1 MRAKDVAIAAAS
13 LATFFLLWEAYYWL
27 AVKNPLL
34 LAPPSQ
40 VLLTFIELFTSKYYP
55 RFFMPM
61 DMLYSLFHYA
71 IGFSAAVVVGFVVGL
86 ATGWFKLADKA
97 SYPIIELVR
106 PIPPIAWIPIAIL
119 MLKLTH
125 EAAGFII
132 FIGAVFPVLLN
143 VRHGVASVEV
153 KYLEVAMTLG
163 ATRVSTLI
171 RKVVIPA
178 ALPSIMT
185 GIRVGSGVAWMCVVA
200 AELFGV
206 APYGLGYQIN
216 MARRLYHAPDVV
228 IAYML
233 AIGILGL
240 VLDRLYRAIE
250 GKVLAWRA
258 GLVVS

>member
-1 MRAKDVAIAAAS
+1 MKSKDVVIALTS

-27 AVKNPLL
+27 VVKNPLL
-34 LAPPSQ
+34 LAPPSRAF
-40 VLLTFIELFTSKYYP
+40 LTFIELFTGKYYP

-71 IGFSAAVVVGFVVGL
+71 LGFSVAVVVGFVVGL
-86 ATGWFKLADKA
+86 VTGWFKLADKS

-125 EAAGFII
+125 WAAGFII
-132 FIGAVFPVLLN
+132 FIGAVFPVMLN
-143 VRHGVASVEV
+143 TKHGVASVEV

-163 ATRVSTLI
+163 ATRASTLI

-178 ALPSIMT
+178 ALPSVMT
-185 GIRVGSGVAWMCVVA
+185 GVRVGSGVAWMCVVA

-216 MARRLYHAPDVV
+216 MARLYHAPDVV

-250 GKVLAWRA
+250 GKILTWRA

>member
-1 MRAKDVAIAAAS
+1 MRSKDVAIAIAS
-13 LATFFLLWEAYYWL
+13 LTTFFSLWEAYYWL
-27 AVKNPLL
+27 VVKSPLL
-34 LAPPSQ
+34 LAPPSR
-40 VLLTFIELFTSKYYP
+40 VFLTFAELFTDKYYP
-55 RFFMPM
+55 RFFMPL

-71 IGFSAAVVVGFVVGL
+71 LGFSVAVVVGFVVGL
-86 ATGWFKLADKA
+86 TTGWSKLADKI

-125 EAAGFII
+125 WAASFII

-143 VRHGVASVEV
+143 TRHGVASIEV
-153 KYLEVAMTLG
+153 KYLEAAMTLG
-163 ATRVSTLI
+163 ATKSSTLI

-185 GIRVGSGVAWMCVVA
+185 GIRVGSGVAWMCMVA

-206 APYGLGYQIN
+206 APYGLGHQIN
-216 MARRLYHAPDVV
+216 MARLYHATDVV